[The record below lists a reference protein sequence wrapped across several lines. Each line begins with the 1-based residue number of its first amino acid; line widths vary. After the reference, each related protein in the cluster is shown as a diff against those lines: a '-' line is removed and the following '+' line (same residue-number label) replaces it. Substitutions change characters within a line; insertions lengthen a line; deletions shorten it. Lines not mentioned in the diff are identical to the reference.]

1 VFVFVIALPLKQ
13 HESFLEQFSL
23 DAPLSS
29 QADIKTSAE
38 IVDMSRVF
46 RQAGKRNTVHLTDLE
61 DGATLL
67 SIRQNLV
74 YQATVGIDD
83 IERIC
88 EQVNKKDFL
97 MINEKLRSLLNSEFG
112 KLRVHKHRLV
122 FSVGHHSLDTLVA
135 GLLRVQYHAKLLDA
149 KRIHSSVFSDTK
161 GLPISWGV
169 GNTISEADTERNRR
183 CAMKRP
189 KHRR

>member
-97 MINEKLRSLLNSEFG
+97 MINEKLRSLLN
-112 KLRVHKHRLV
+112 
-122 FSVGHHSLDTLVA
+122 LDTLVA
-135 GLLRVQYHAKLLDA
+135 GLLRVQFHAKLLDA